1 MKDVT
6 EMLTSELIQ
15 EYNAL
20 TGKSVEKFSSRVAGE
35 QQVTRARTAAGL
47 DTNVVPEIRL
57 ETHKPAEDV
66 NLVRAAGARRSWDNI
81 DTFNKRRQRTNVS
94 VEGKGEFRSVAA
106 AFKALELPMARH
118 IPFRA
123 DLKKAGTLE
132 IEGMKF
138 SVVRTTEGAQPR
150 PPKPPKAPKAPKA
163 PKVVNAEAA
172 E

>member
-20 TGKSVEKFSSRVAGE
+20 TGKSIAKFASRIAGE
-35 QQVTRARTAAGL
+35 QQVTRARQAAGL
-47 DTNVVPEIRL
+47 DTNHVPEIQL
-57 ETHKPAEDV
+57 ETHKPREDV
-66 NLVRAAGARRSWDNI
+66 NVVRAEGARRSWDNI
-81 DTFNKRRQRTNVS
+81 EVFNKRRQRTNVA
-94 VEGKGEFRSVAA
+94 VEGHGEFRSVAA
-106 AFKALELPMARH
+106 AFKALNLPMNRH

-132 IEGMKF
+132 INGLRF
-138 SVVRTTEGAQPR
+138 TVVRTTDGAQPR
-150 PPKPPKAPKAPKA
+150 PVRERKA
-163 PKVVNAEAA
+163 KVTEAA